1 MEESRRIEGSCRCGR
16 LSFAVTGDPLIVY
29 ACHCRGCQKLASS
42 AFTLSALFPGDQF
55 ERLGGDSEI
64 GGAHTEHRQ
73 IHCSH
78 CKGWAYT
85 EIAGGEGMISI
96 RPVLLDEPD
105 AFPVLFDMMV
115 EEALPGVRSGAG
127 RVVAR
132 DYEALPQMT
141 ADYAAFLAA
150 RRSARQPAG
159 AGA

>member
-1 MEESRRIEGSCRCGR
+1 MAGSRRIEGSCRCGR

-42 AFTLSALFPGDQF
+42 AFTLSALFPGAQF
-55 ERLGGDSEI
+55 EHLSGETEVGG
-64 GGAHTEHRQ
+64 GHTEHVQ
-73 IHCSH
+73 IHCAH

-85 EIAGGEGMISI
+85 RIAGPEGMISI
-96 RPVLLDEPD
+96 RPALLDEPD

-115 EEALPGVRSGAG
+115 EEGIPGARSGAE
-127 RVVAR
+127 RVVPR

-150 RRSARQPAG
+150 RRSARQPA
-159 AGA
+159 